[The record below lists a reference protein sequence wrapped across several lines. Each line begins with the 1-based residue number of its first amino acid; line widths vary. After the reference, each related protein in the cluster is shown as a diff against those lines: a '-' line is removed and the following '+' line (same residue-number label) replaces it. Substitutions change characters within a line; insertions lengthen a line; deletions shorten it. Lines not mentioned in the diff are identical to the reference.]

1 MAIRDLT
8 MQIEIANAQT
18 TEFEEA
24 AQQLK
29 QEIKD
34 LGKCPKYT
42 INALCY
48 FVKCFEIWIIITI
61 VNQSTGEDHK
71 IGEKKQL
78 ALIKD
83 LKRQLLAEKSQ
94 NEKLSEKMAEIVI
107 QESVTNEHAIQNET
121 NQNLPLANS
130 G

>member
-34 LGKCPKYT
+34 LGK
-42 INALCY
+42 
-48 FVKCFEIWIIITI
+48 
-61 VNQSTGEDHK
+61 
-71 IGEKKQL
+71 
-78 ALIKD
+78 
-83 LKRQLLAEKSQ
+83 
-94 NEKLSEKMAEIVI
+94 
-107 QESVTNEHAIQNET
+107 
-121 NQNLPLANS
+121 
-130 G
+130 

>member
-34 LGKCPKYT
+34 LGKYPKYT

-48 FVKCFEIWIIITI
+48 F
-61 VNQSTGEDHK
+61 
-71 IGEKKQL
+71 
-78 ALIKD
+78 
-83 LKRQLLAEKSQ
+83 LL
-94 NEKLSEKMAEIVI
+94 
-107 QESVTNEHAIQNET
+107 
-121 NQNLPLANS
+121 
-130 G
+130 